1 MTLQEMKSY
10 AYDCIADIEF
20 LQKELS
26 SINKQIAEL
35 NRKEQPEEAVK
46 EIAGKEDENQAKK

>member
-1 MTLQEMKSY
+1 MKAY
-10 AYDCIADIEF
+10 AYDCLANIEF
-20 LQKELS
+20 WQKELS

-46 EIAGKEDENQAKK
+46 EIVEKEDENQAKK